1 MKLNKPKFWNKKNS
15 ILSIILFPISL
26 IVIFLI
32 FLKKKTTKT
41 LRFNIPVICVGNIYI
56 GGTGKT
62 PTSIFIANALKQI
75 SKNPVILR
83 KYYKGHNDEHN
94 LIKKYF
100 NNLIICHDRIEGIK
114 QAKIKNFDSIILDD
128 GFQDCQIKKDLNI
141 LCFNQNQLLGNGRVL
156 PAGPLRENLSSLKNA
171 NIIVINGRKN
181 LEFEKKILDINQ
193 NLEIFY
199 SYYNPVNIDQFKNKN
214 LLAIAGIGNPDN
226 FFKLL
231 RENNLNIEKKLYFP
245 DHYQFTKKEL
255 KNITEEANNQ
265 NQQIVMTEKDYFR
278 IKDFNINDIAYLK
291 VSLII
296 DEKEN
301 FLKSI
306 IKLYDKKN

>member
-1 MKLNKPKFWNKKNS
+1 MWVIKF
-15 ILSIILFPISL
+15 P
-26 IVIFLI
+26 
-32 FLKKKTTKT
+32 
-41 LRFNIPVICVGNIYI
+41 
-56 GGTGKT
+56 
-62 PTSIFIANALKQI
+62 
-75 SKNPVILR
+75 
-83 KYYKGHNDEHN
+83 
-94 LIKKYF
+94 
-100 NNLIICHDRIEGIK
+100 
-114 QAKIKNFDSIILDD
+114 
-128 GFQDCQIKKDLNI
+128 
-141 LCFNQNQLLGNGRVL
+141 
-156 PAGPLRENLSSLKNA
+156 ENLSSLKNA

>member
-1 MKLNKPKFWNKKNS
+1 MKLKKPKFWDHKKPS
-15 ILSIILFPISL
+15 FFSYLLLPFSIILGL
-26 IVIFLI
+26 ITKIKSKPKFSNSKI
-32 FLKKKTTKT
+32 KT
-41 LRFNIPVICVGNIYI
+41 ICVGNIYI